1 MDLDRAW
8 AQAYRRR
15 LFWLRHLLE
24 RLGRKQTLP
33 AWQEAFAKPDPG
45 ILEPFLAAGW
55 KPRADAGTPPSE
67 EALLGEGFPT
77 SLEGVTRGRARE
89 LLAMDPTLA
98 LPRARHADLRV
109 RKLATAYVAIHVGHD
124 GLARLTE
131 ALCRRLGKEGE
142 LVAYDVM
149 RAHRRESAS
158 KRPMTVQQLLSQ
170 WGAPLSSG
178 PRDVFWAGLESEV
191 IRRSEREVVA
201 HVKACEWARY
211 YHDHHQSVGYLVSC
225 STDDAE
231 LVTCN
236 ASMRMQRS
244 STLMEGGPVCD
255 FRVYVI

>member
-15 LFWLRHLLE
+15 LYWLRYLLE
-24 RLGRKQTLP
+24 RLGRKQTLLV
-33 AWQEAFAKPDPG
+33 WQEAFARPDPG
-45 ILEPFLAAGW
+45 LLEPFLASGW
-55 KPRADAGTPPSE
+55 KRHTNAAAPPSE
-67 EALLGEGFPT
+67 ETLLGEGFPT

-89 LLAMDPTLA
+89 LLANDPTLA
-98 LPRARHADLRV
+98 LPRAHHTELRV
-109 RKLATAYVAIHVGHD
+109 RKQATAYIAIHIGHD

-131 ALCRRLGKEGE
+131 ALSRRLGKEGE

-149 RAHRRESAS
+149 RAYRRETAS
-158 KRPMTVQQLLSQ
+158 KRPMTVEQLLSQ
-170 WGAPLSSG
+170 WGATDG
-178 PRDVFWAGLESEV
+178 PQDVFWAGLETEV
-191 IRRSEREVVA
+191 IRRSEREVLA

-211 YHDHHQSVGYLVSC
+211 YHEHHSTVGYLVSC

-236 ASMRMQRS
+236 AGMRMQRT

-255 FRVYVI
+255 FRVYVL